1 MIGLSPYELDHVELE
16 LYIEEVSVHESV
28 VGAVLWC
35 CRPESLTLESNSS
48 CTDIEEWSHL
58 IKVSIVGTYF
68 L

>member
-48 CTDIEEWSHL
+48 STDIEEWSHL